1 MRCVI
6 ASGRIGIRSK
16 ARALTMLTGNL
27 FTDVPRKSSG
37 EQILELLAA
46 PNIRIER
53 IVSTGQASPPDFWY
67 DQDWA
72 EWIVLLAGSAGLLF
86 EGETAPLLL
95 EPGSYVHIGA
105 HNRHRVAWTDPTLPT
120 IWLAIHHR

>member
-1 MRCVI
+1 M
-6 ASGRIGIRSK
+6 
-16 ARALTMLTGNL
+16 MTGNL
-27 FTDVPRKSSG
+27 FTDVPHKLHE
-37 EQILELLAA
+37 EQVRELLAA
-46 PNIRIER
+46 SNVRIER
-53 IVSTGQASPPDFWY
+53 IVSTGQASPPDFWF

-95 EPGSYVHIGA
+95 EPGSYVHIDA
-105 HNRHRVAWTDPTLPT
+105 HRRHRVAWTAPTLPT